1 MRIGEQCPYITPC
14 GYCSRLGK
22 ECDRNRRKLKP
33 TTPKRDDAF
42 LKEGE
47 NNQQKLL
54 LQLLE

>member
-22 ECDRNRRKLKP
+22 ECDRNGRKPKS
-33 TTPKRDDAF
+33 TTQKRNDTF

-47 NNQQKLL
+47 KDQQRL
-54 LQLLE
+54 